1 MKLII
6 TNNTN
11 SVNKTVIENDEILE
25 TERENSSPNSN
36 LEQKTKLKQNFEK
49 EKENRIDRRLYG
61 EWYL

>member
-25 TERENSSPNSN
+25 TERENSSPSSN
-36 LEQKTKLKQNFEK
+36 LEQKAKLKQNFE
-49 EKENRIDRRLYG
+49 
-61 EWYL
+61 